1 MVLTRRQAQ
10 IIIAQFD
17 SLNVN
22 PQVQNMVATV
32 NYVLILLKGNINP
45 GDPQGLK
52 PYTFYFLVFG
62 SAHQIEETTYLHIF

>member
-45 GDPQGLK
+45 GDPQDFK
-52 PYTFYFLVFG
+52 PYL
-62 SAHQIEETTYLHIF
+62 